1 MTAVLIIIGAGI
13 PLGMLAS
20 VLAFMNE
27 PPVPV
32 AEEEDR

>member
-13 PLGMLAS
+13 PLGLLAS
-20 VLAFMNE
+20 IIPFMNR
-27 PPVPV
+27 PPVPT